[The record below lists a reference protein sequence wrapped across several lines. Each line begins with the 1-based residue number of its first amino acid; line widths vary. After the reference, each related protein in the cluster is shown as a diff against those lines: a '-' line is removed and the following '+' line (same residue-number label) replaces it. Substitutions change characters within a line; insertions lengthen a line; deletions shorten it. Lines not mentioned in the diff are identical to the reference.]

1 MKLSNSKVKTLKI
14 LVAGHVGAGKTTFV
28 STISQIPVLK
38 TEAKLSRYE
47 EKPSSPTTTVA
58 FDFGKINDQ
67 QKLVIFGIP
76 GQRRF
81 SFMWKTLIKGTLG
94 YIFMFD
100 STNPALW
107 KDTMEQFE
115 MFMDIN
121 PAPFIFAANKQD
133 LPGAL
138 EPKDIRYRL
147 NIPKEVPIVPCI
159 ALDRASARETL
170 GVLLQSMKEF
180 SRNNNNVG

>member
-1 MKLSNSKVKTLKI
+1 MKLSNFKEKTLKI

-28 STISQIPVLK
+28 TTVSQIPVLK
-38 TEAKLSRYE
+38 TEAKLSRQE
-47 EKPSSPTTTVA
+47 EKPVSPTTTVA
-58 FDFGKINDQ
+58 FDFGKINDE
-67 QKLVIFGIP
+67 QKLAIFGIP

-121 PAPFIFAANKQD
+121 PVPFVFVANKQD
-133 LPGAL
+133 LPNAL
-138 EPKDIRYRL
+138 KPENIRQSLR
-147 NIPKEVPIVPCI
+147 IPEEVPVVPCI
-159 ALDRASARETL
+159 ALDRTSTRETL
-170 GVLLQSMKEF
+170 AVLLQLMKKF
-180 SRNNNNVG
+180 CGDDNVG